1 MHLGDEISK
10 LERHGISRCISGI
23 SRWVSRRERPRER
36 DEHACVCDGVII
48 SGSGATGVACGVC
61 CVACGVR
68 RAACGVCCV
77 LCGVWRV
84 ACGEAVG
91 RRAARCWPPP
101 RENCA
106 LALVLGVARGNETG
120 RQRLEPPV

>member
-84 ACGEAVG
+84 ACGVWRGGWPQGGEVLAAAAGKLCTRAGVG
-91 RRAARCWPPP
+91 C
-101 RENCA
+101 
-106 LALVLGVARGNETG
+106 GT
-120 RQRLEPPV
+120 RQ